1 MNTKRIAQNIER
13 DIKARWGW
21 VVSVTVS
28 RNGEVSWEGHRERNH
43 DRYEMY
49 PDMTRE
55 QADAKVMD
63 EILSIIREYI
73 PGFVYTS
80 YEQSGK
86 MHYPQGAG

>member
-1 MNTKRIAQNIER
+1 MNTRQIEKNIER

-28 RNGEVSWEGHRERNH
+28 RNGEVKWEGHRERNR
-43 DRYEMY
+43 DRYDMY
-49 PDMTRE
+49 PGMTQE

-63 EILSIIREYI
+63 EILQIIRKYI

-80 YEQSGK
+80 YEQSGV
-86 MHYPQGAG
+86 MHNFQAG